1 MKQRCD
7 FARKYGQYQALD
19 DETKAEVN
27 REMIAK
33 ENEILEQQRRA
44 ILADWRQHY
53 PNQFGQH
60 GSSLA
65 NPPIRIEVD
74 TRPNSPA
81 PPVNPSP
88 KMRPVARMKSLL
100 DRVAKRPE
108 VHPWGLRC
116 WHALHWYLHLLL
128 HLLLATL
135 LLFRGEVVHSLC
147 TGRQDLPLLLVLHP
161 LWGWRELLHLPLVA
175 RESLFRWAPG
185 LETDLEVKTLVL
197 IIHKK
202 VSNF

>member
-1 MKQRCD
+1 LETAFERGRANRANRMKQRCD

-100 DRVAKRPE
+100 DCVAKQPRSSSM
-108 VHPWGLRC
+108 GST
-116 WHALHWYLHLLL
+116 
-128 HLLLATL
+128 LLAGSAPAPSPSPASASCQSPTL
-135 LLFRGEVVHSLC
+135 Q
-147 TGRQDLPLLLVLHP
+147 GRSRSFTMH
-161 LWGWRELLHLPLVA
+161 GAAGPLVA
-175 RESLFRWAPG
+175 SSVSPAMG
-185 LETDLEVKTLVL
+185 LARAATFAT
-197 IIHKK
+197 
-202 VSNF
+202 SST